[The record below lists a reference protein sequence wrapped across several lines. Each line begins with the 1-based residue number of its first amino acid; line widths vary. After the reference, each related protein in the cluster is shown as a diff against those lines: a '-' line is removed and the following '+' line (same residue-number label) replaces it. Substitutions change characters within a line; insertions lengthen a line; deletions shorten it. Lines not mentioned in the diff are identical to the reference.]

1 MKFTITG
8 IMSQVLNVQLAPGD
22 VLKTA
27 PERLISKSFNVDVK
41 INDSVFVSGLKKMFS
56 DSFIDM
62 VEYSSERGTGLVT
75 VGPSVPGM
83 IMDVDLSKGD
93 WVMQKRGMLACSR
106 GTAISRELQRHLGDP
121 QFDQEGLV
129 LLKVSGNGIAFI
141 ASCGDFTTMDLRPD
155 DRYTVAT
162 SHALAWESSVKYNI
176 HSIRGKAEDV
186 RDDDEY
192 VTDFKGPGRIVIQN
206 MSEGDI
212 AGMVSRFMIRG
223 QKGTSGREP
232 RV

>member
-8 IMSQVLNVQLAPGD
+8 IMSQVLNVQLDPGD

-27 PERLISKSFNVDVK
+27 PGRLIGKSFSVDVK
-41 INDSVFVSGLKKMFS
+41 INDSAFVSGLKRMFS

-62 VEYSSERGTGLVT
+62 VEYSSERGKGLVT

-83 IMDVDLSKGD
+83 IMDVDLRKGA
-93 WVMQKRGMLACSR
+93 WIMQKHGMLACSR
-106 GTAISRELQRHLGDP
+106 GTSISRELQRHLGDP

-129 LLKVSGNGIAFI
+129 LLRVSGDGTAFI

-162 SHALAWESSVKYNI
+162 SHALAWESSVKYSI
-176 HSIRGKAEDV
+176 HSIRGKADDA

-212 AGMVSRFMIRG
+212 VGMVSRFMAKG
-223 QKGTSGREP
+223 QKGTAGKDSRL
-232 RV
+232 